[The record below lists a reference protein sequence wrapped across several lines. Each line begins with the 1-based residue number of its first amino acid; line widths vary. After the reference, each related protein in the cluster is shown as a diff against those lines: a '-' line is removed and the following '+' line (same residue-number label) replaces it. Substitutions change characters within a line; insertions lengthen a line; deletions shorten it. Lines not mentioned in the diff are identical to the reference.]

1 MYHVM
6 IQRGQGVPLTDEAK
20 EIFRSEAYGFA
31 KDAADNHKARTGENC
46 FIESRTVVYVTQTL
60 DEAMATG
67 AAMPESVAIIR
78 GGVHDGKRFRSA
90 QAFATALDQAKADRR
105 HVQVGDHPGELRR
118 APYAGTGF
126 DD

>member
-1 MYHVM
+1 MMYHVM

-46 FIESRTVVYVTQTL
+46 FIESRTVIYVTQTL

-67 AAMPESVAIIR
+67 ADMPDSVVVYQRDTAT
-78 GGVHDGKRFRSA
+78 GDFNNAKNFRSA
-90 QAFATALDQAKADRR
+90 RQFATALDQAKADRR

-118 APYAGTGF
+118 R
-126 DD
+126 